1 MCIHPITIKNP
12 YYKIHESKVTSKTT
26 LGNKGLNYLHNT
38 HSKYIQVPCGSCS
51 QCLSLRQQWFNQRVQ
66 MESLRSHLFMF
77 TLTYNDESLVYT
89 DIGEYQIAYPLYSDV
104 QNMFKRLRKDGYK
117 FRYWVTSEY
126 GSIHKRPH
134 FHGILALDKSVYT
147 EDISVLEHQF
157 YWLILREW
165 RRNYGSSR
173 KPLYKPLCTYVRRR
187 NSSTYDFHKIIPI
200 KDHDSDCSFYVSKYI
215 LKYDKRTTSLLQK
228 ILLDENLTPEQSDE
242 LYKMIKPRSVMSKDF
257 GSWKDERVSLKIS
270 SDLDKSIDLP
280 QFYDLYSG
288 NSSLLSPY
296 YRNHLLSVEW
306 KQRMHEHC
314 SLSSDTL
321 ELPDKYDSMYE
332 YAVNSRM
339 VFEQDNKL
347 KSQKDLLNRKY

>member
-1 MCIHPITIKNP
+1 MCIHPITIKNT
-12 YYKIHESKVTSKTT
+12 YYKIHESKVSKKTT

-38 HSKYIQVPCGSCS
+38 HSQYIQVPCGQCS

-77 TLTYNDESLVYT
+77 TLTYNDDSLVYT
-89 DIGEYQIAYPLYSDV
+89 DIGEYKIAYPLYSDV
-104 QNMFKRLRKDGYK
+104 QNMFKRLRKQGYT

-126 GSIHKRPH
+126 GSVHKRPH
-134 FHGILALDKSVYT
+134 FHGILALDKNIYS

-165 RRNYGSSR
+165 KRNYGSNR

-187 NSSTYDFHKIIPI
+187 NKCTYDFHKIIPI

-215 LKYDKRTTSLLQK
+215 LKYDKRTSTLLQK
-228 ILLDENLTPEQSDE
+228 IFLDENLTPEQSDE
-242 LYKMIKPRSVMSKDF
+242 LYKLIKPRSVMSKDF
-257 GSWKDERVSLKIS
+257 GDWKDPSVQYKILA
-270 SDLDKSIDLP
+270 DLEKSIQLP
-280 QFYDLYSG
+280 QFYDIHSG

-306 KQRMHEHC
+306 KKRMHQYC
-314 SLSSDTL
+314 SLSSDSL
-321 ELPDKYDSMYE
+321 DLPDKYSSIYE
-332 YAVNSRM
+332 YEVNSRL
-339 VFEQDNKL
+339 VSDLDKKL
-347 KSQKDLLNRKY
+347 ISQKNLLDKKY